1 MNKDFN
7 EFKKFIYNKKV
18 AIIGL
23 GISNM
28 PLIEFLSNLG
38 ARVTG
43 FDKKNEDELGK
54 DIRKLKEKGVN
65 FELGS
70 NYLDK
75 LSNFDVVFRTPSM
88 RVDHPILTKAKS
100 EGAYITSEMEQFI
113 KYCPAKLFCVT
124 GSDGKTTT
132 TTLIYNMLKAEG
144 YTVWIGGNI
153 GNPLFTE
160 IEKIKKEDMIVLEL
174 SSFQLMSIKEPVEVA
189 LITNV
194 SPNHLDIHKD
204 MEEYIEAKKNIFKY
218 QRKDDLLV
226 INEDN
231 KVTKSMEKECIGR
244 ILKFT
249 MKEKLKK
256 GAFFYDEHLYINEKK
271 VCNMNEVK
279 LKGMHNIENLLA
291 AFCCVSEDIS
301 IDSMEKVA
309 KNFAGVEHRLELVKE
324 IQGVKYF
331 NDSIASS
338 PTRTLAGLKSFD
350 RPVILI
356 AGGYDKNISFDI
368 LAKEGI
374 SHIKHLI
381 LLGDTKYKIEEAF
394 KNIMKDSNQ
403 YIPISI
409 CNSIEEAVNIAKEN
423 AKFGDIVTLSP
434 ACASFDMFKNFEER
448 GNKFKSI
455 INNL

>member
-38 ARVTG
+38 AKVTG
-43 FDKKNEDELGK
+43 FDKKNENQLENDISEL
-54 DIRKLKEKGVN
+54 RANGVN
-65 FELGS
+65 FELGE

-75 LSNFDVVFRTPSM
+75 LSNFDVIFRTPSM
-88 RVDHPILTKAKS
+88 RVDNPVLIKAKS
-100 EGAYITSEMEQFI
+100 EGAYITSEMEEFI

-132 TTLIYNMLKAEG
+132 TTLIYNILKTEG

-153 GNPLFTE
+153 GTPLFSRIEE
-160 IEKIKKEDMIVLEL
+160 IDKNDKVVLEL
-174 SSFQLMSIKEPVEVA
+174 SSFQLMSIKEPMEVA
-189 LITNV
+189 LVTNV

-204 MEEYIEAKKNIFKY
+204 MEEYIETKKNIFKY
-218 QRKDDLLV
+218 QRQNDILV

-231 KVTKSMEKECIGR
+231 KITKSMGKECVGKL
-244 ILKFT
+244 LKFS
-249 MKEKLKK
+249 MKEKLEE
-256 GAFFYDEHLYINEKK
+256 GAFYYNKDLYINKKK
-271 VCNMNEVK
+271 VCNVNEVK
-279 LKGMHNIENLLA
+279 LKGMHNVENLLA
-291 AFCCVSEDIS
+291 AFVCASEDSS
-301 IDSMEKVA
+301 IESMREVA
-309 KNFAGVEHRLELVKE
+309 KTFTGVEHRLEFVRE
-324 IQGVKYF
+324 VEGIKYF

-338 PTRTLAGLKSFD
+338 PTRTLAGLQSFD
-350 RPVILI
+350 RPIILI
-356 AGGYDKNISFDI
+356 SGGYDKKISFDI

-381 LLGDTKYKIEEAF
+381 LLGNTKYKIEEAF
-394 KNIMKDSNQ
+394 KKVMKDNNEELH
-403 YIPISI
+403 ISI
-409 CNSIEEAVNIAKEN
+409 CNSLQEAINIAKEN
-423 AKFGDIVTLSP
+423 SEPGDIVTLSP

-448 GNKFKSI
+448 GNKFKNI
-455 INNL
+455 IKNL

>member
-54 DIRKLKEKGVN
+54 DIEKLKEKGVN

-124 GSDGKTTT
+124 GSDGKTTS

-153 GNPLFTE
+153 GTPLFTE
-160 IEKIKKEDMIVLEL
+160 IEKIKKEDMVVLEL

-244 ILKFT
+244 VLKFS

-301 IDSMEKVA
+301 IDSMGKVA

-324 IQGVKYF
+324 IQGVKY
-331 NDSIASS
+331 
-338 PTRTLAGLKSFD
+338 
-350 RPVILI
+350 
-356 AGGYDKNISFDI
+356 
-368 LAKEGI
+368 
-374 SHIKHLI
+374 
-381 LLGDTKYKIEEAF
+381 
-394 KNIMKDSNQ
+394 
-403 YIPISI
+403 
-409 CNSIEEAVNIAKEN
+409 
-423 AKFGDIVTLSP
+423 
-434 ACASFDMFKNFEER
+434 
-448 GNKFKSI
+448 
-455 INNL
+455 

>member
-54 DIRKLKEKGVN
+54 DIEKLKEKGVN

-124 GSDGKTTT
+124 GSDGKTTS

-153 GNPLFTE
+153 GTPLFTE
-160 IEKIKKEDMIVLEL
+160 IEKIKKEDMVVLEL

-244 ILKFT
+244 VLKFS

-256 GAFFYDEHLYINEKK
+256 GAFFYDEYLYINEKK

-301 IDSMEKVA
+301 IDSMGKVA

>member
-54 DIRKLKEKGVN
+54 DIEKLKEKGVN

-153 GNPLFTE
+153 GTPLFTE
-160 IEKIKKEDMIVLEL
+160 IEKIKKEDMVVLEL

-301 IDSMEKVA
+301 IDSMGKVA

>member
-54 DIRKLKEKGVN
+54 DIEKLKEKGVN

-124 GSDGKTTT
+124 GSDGKTTS

-153 GNPLFTE
+153 GTPLFTE
-160 IEKIKKEDMIVLEL
+160 IEKIKKEDMVVLEL

-244 ILKFT
+244 VLKFS

-301 IDSMEKVA
+301 IDSMGKVA

>member
-54 DIRKLKEKGVN
+54 DIEKLKEKGVN

-153 GNPLFTE
+153 GTPLFTK
-160 IEKIKKEDMIVLEL
+160 IEKIKKEDMVVLEL

-244 ILKFT
+244 VLKFS

-256 GAFFYDEHLYINEKK
+256 GAFFYDEYLYINEKK

-301 IDSMEKVA
+301 IDSMGKVA

>member
-54 DIRKLKEKGVN
+54 DIEKLKEKGVN

-153 GNPLFTE
+153 GTPLFTE
-160 IEKIKKEDMIVLEL
+160 IEKIKKEDMVVLEL

-244 ILKFT
+244 VLKFS
-249 MKEKLKK
+249 MKAKLKK

-301 IDSMEKVA
+301 IDSMGKVA

>member
-54 DIRKLKEKGVN
+54 DIEKLKEKGVN

-153 GNPLFTE
+153 GTPLFTE
-160 IEKIKKEDMIVLEL
+160 IEKIKKEDMVVLEL

-244 ILKFT
+244 VLKFS
-249 MKEKLKK
+249 MKKKLKK
-256 GAFFYDEHLYINEKK
+256 GAFFYDEYLYINEKK

-301 IDSMEKVA
+301 IDSMGKVA

>member
-28 PLIEFLSNLG
+28 PLVEFLSNLG

-43 FDKKNEDELGK
+43 FDKKNENELENN
-54 DIRKLKEKGVN
+54 INELRAKGVN
-65 FELGS
+65 FELGE

-88 RVDHPILTKAKS
+88 RTDHPILIKAKS
-100 EGAYITSEMEQFI
+100 EGAYITSEMEEFI
-113 KYCPAKLFCVT
+113 KYCPAKLFCIT

-132 TTLIYNMLKAEG
+132 TTLIYNILKTEG
-144 YTVWIGGNI
+144 YIVWVGGNI
-153 GNPLFTE
+153 GNPLFTK
-160 IEKIKKEDMIVLEL
+160 IEEIKKDDKVVLEL
-174 SSFQLMSIKEPVEVA
+174 SSFQLMSIKEPIEVA
-189 LITNV
+189 LVTNV

-218 QRKDDLLV
+218 QRENDLLV

-231 KVTKSMEKECIGR
+231 KITKSMEEECRGR
-244 ILKFT
+244 LLKFS
-249 MKEKLKK
+249 MKEKLKE
-256 GAFFYDEHLYINEKK
+256 GSFYYNEDLYINEKK
-271 VCNMNEVK
+271 VCNVSEVK
-279 LKGMHNIENLLA
+279 LKGMHNVENLLA
-291 AFCCVSEDIS
+291 AFSCVSEDSS
-301 IDSMEKVA
+301 IDSMREVA
-309 KNFAGVEHRLELVKE
+309 KNFNGVEHRLEFVKE
-324 IQGVKYF
+324 IQEVKYF

-338 PTRTLAGLKSFD
+338 PTRTLAALQSFD

-356 AGGYDKNISFDI
+356 AGGYDKKISFEV

-394 KNIMKDSNQ
+394 KKVMRDSSEDL
-403 YIPISI
+403 PISI
-409 CNSIEEAVNIAKEN
+409 CNSIEEAINIAKEN
-423 AKFGDIVTLSP
+423 GESGDVVTLSP

-455 INNL
+455 IRNL

>member
-54 DIRKLKEKGVN
+54 DIEKLKEKGVN

-153 GNPLFTE
+153 GTPLFTE
-160 IEKIKKEDMIVLEL
+160 IEKIKKEDMVVLEL

-244 ILKFT
+244 VLKFS

-256 GAFFYDEHLYINEKK
+256 GAFFYDEYLYINEKK

-301 IDSMEKVA
+301 IDSMGKVA

>member
-54 DIRKLKEKGVN
+54 DIEKLKEKGVN

-153 GNPLFTE
+153 GTPLFTE
-160 IEKIKKEDMIVLEL
+160 IEKIKKEDMVVLEL

-244 ILKFT
+244 VLKFS
-249 MKEKLKK
+249 MKAKLKK
-256 GAFFYDEHLYINEKK
+256 GAFFYDEYLYINEKK

-301 IDSMEKVA
+301 IDSMGKVA
-309 KNFAGVEHRLELVKE
+309 RNFAGVEHRLELVKE

>member
-54 DIRKLKEKGVN
+54 DIEKLKEKGVN

-153 GNPLFTE
+153 GTPLFTE
-160 IEKIKKEDMIVLEL
+160 IEKIKKEDMVVLEL

-244 ILKFT
+244 VLKFS

-301 IDSMEKVA
+301 IDSMGKVA

>member
-28 PLIEFLSNLG
+28 PLIEFLPNLG
-38 ARVTG
+38 ARVTV

-54 DIRKLKEKGVN
+54 DIEKLKEKGVN

-144 YTVWIGGNI
+144 CTVWIGGNI
-153 GNPLFTE
+153 GTPLFTE
-160 IEKIKKEDMIVLEL
+160 IEKIKKEDMVVLEL

-244 ILKFT
+244 VLKFS

-301 IDSMEKVA
+301 IDSMGKVA

-381 LLGDTKYKIEEAF
+381 LLGDTKYKIEEVF

>member
-54 DIRKLKEKGVN
+54 DIEKLKEKGVN

-153 GNPLFTE
+153 GTPLFTE
-160 IEKIKKEDMIVLEL
+160 IEKIKKEDMVVLEL

-244 ILKFT
+244 VLKFS

-301 IDSMEKVA
+301 IDSMGKVA

-381 LLGDTKYKIEEAF
+381 LLGDTKYKIEEVF

>member
-54 DIRKLKEKGVN
+54 DIEKLKEKGVN

-153 GNPLFTE
+153 GTPLFTE
-160 IEKIKKEDMIVLEL
+160 IEKIKKEDMVVLEL

-244 ILKFT
+244 VLKFS